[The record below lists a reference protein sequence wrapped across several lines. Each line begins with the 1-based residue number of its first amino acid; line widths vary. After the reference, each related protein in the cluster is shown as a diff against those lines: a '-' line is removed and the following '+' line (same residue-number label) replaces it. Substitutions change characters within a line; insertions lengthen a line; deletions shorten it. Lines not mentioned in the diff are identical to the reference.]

1 MTDSIEHPAEA
12 PPADGADGLIGE
24 ALAPLIPGGPSGS
37 GRITWARRRRSAG
50 DVWRQFWAS
59 PQGKAGLLILV
70 AFTLI
75 AVCAPLIASS
85 DGLKVTNASGGKLQP
100 PSWDYPFGTDNF
112 ERSVFTLWVWG
123 ARISLFVGIAA
134 TMVAIVIGSV
144 VGIVAGYAG
153 GRTERT
159 LMRITEWF
167 LVIPFLPLAIVL
179 ASVLSRSLLTI
190 VLVIGVT
197 AWPGTARLLR
207 AQVLSVKER
216 TFVDRAR
223 ALGAGHPRIIGRH
236 VMPSVLPLMF
246 ANLTLTVP
254 IAILSETTLAFLGLG
269 DPLRVSWGQ
278 TLQASFDAGATSNG
292 AWWYYLPAGLG
303 IIAVVLAFTL
313 CGRAL
318 EEVLNPR
325 LRER

>member
-1 MTDSIEHPAEA
+1 MTDPTGGPFESARDIALAEA
-12 PPADGADGLIGE
+12 M
-24 ALAPLIPGGPSGS
+24 APLPPEGGGNRRSIG
-37 GRITWARRRRSAG
+37 WARRRRSTR
-50 DVWRQFWAS
+50 DVWKQFWAS
-59 PQGKAGLLILV
+59 GQGKAGIIVLGLFV
-70 AFTLI
+70 VI
-75 AVCAPLIASS
+75 AVAAPLIASS
-85 DGLKVTNASGGKLQP
+85 NGLDVTKSLQNPQLAS
-100 PSWDYPFGTDNF
+100 PSTDFPFGTDTDG
-112 ERSVFTLWVWG
+112 RSVFTLWIWG

-134 TMVAIVIGSV
+134 TLVAIVIGSL
-144 VGIVAGYAG
+144 VGIIAGYAG
-153 GRTERT
+153 GKTEGV

-190 VLVIGVT
+190 IIVIGIT
-197 AWPGTARLLR
+197 SWPGTARLLR

-216 TFVDRAR
+216 TFVERAR
-223 ALGAGHPRIIGRH
+223 ALGAGHARIVGRH
-236 VMPSVLPLMF
+236 IMPSVLPLVF

-278 TLQASFDAGATSNG
+278 TLGAAFQDGAISLN

-318 EEVLNPR
+318 EEVLNPN
-325 LRER
+325 LRKR

>member
-1 MTDSIEHPAEA
+1 VTDPTGGAFESARDIALAEA
-12 PPADGADGLIGE
+12 MAPSPGGGSGRGVTWTRRRMGAANVWREFWASGQGKAGFIILVFFVMMAI
-24 ALAPLIPGGPSGS
+24 LAPLIS
-37 GRITWARRRRSAG
+37 
-50 DVWRQFWAS
+50 
-59 PQGKAGLLILV
+59 
-70 AFTLI
+70 
-75 AVCAPLIASS
+75 SS
-85 DGLKVTNASGGKLQP
+85 DGLKVTNALNNDQNASP
-100 PSWDYPFGTDNF
+100 TWEFPFGTDNDG
-112 ERSVFTLWVWG
+112 RSVLTLFIWG

-134 TMVAIVIGSV
+134 TLVAIVIGSL
-144 VGIVAGYAG
+144 VGIIAGYAG
-153 GRTERT
+153 GRTEGF

-179 ASVLSRSLLTI
+179 ASVLSRSLFTI
-190 VLVIGVT
+190 ILVIGIT

-216 TFVDRAR
+216 TFVERAR
-223 ALGAGHPRIIGRH
+223 ALGAGHGRIVGRH
-236 VMPSVLPLMF
+236 VLPSVLPLVF

-278 TLQASFDAGATSNG
+278 TLGASFAAGATSIG
-292 AWWYYLPAGLG
+292 AWWYYLPPGLG

-318 EEVLNPR
+318 EEVLNPN
-325 LRER
+325 LRQR